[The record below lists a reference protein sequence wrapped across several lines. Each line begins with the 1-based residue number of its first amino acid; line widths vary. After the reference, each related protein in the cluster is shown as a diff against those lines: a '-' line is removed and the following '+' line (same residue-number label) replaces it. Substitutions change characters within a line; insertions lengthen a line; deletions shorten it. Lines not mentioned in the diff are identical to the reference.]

1 LVTALPRPSLTAGL
15 DTERNLANDVMP
27 TGNLFS
33 IGDIPKQKKMK
44 CEELSV
50 LKTMQ
55 AIMRIQ
61 CTAVL
66 VKHKSQVVYLHNLN
80 AKSSNVI
87 FSTSTCLIGQGTPK
101 NR

>member
-1 LVTALPRPSLTAGL
+1 LVTALLKPSVTTGP
-15 DTERNLANDVMP
+15 DTEKSLANDVTS

-55 AIMRIQ
+55 EITRID
-61 CTAVL
+61 CIAVL
-66 VKHKSQVVYLHNLN
+66 VKHLK
-80 AKSSNVI
+80 
-87 FSTSTCLIGQGTPK
+87 
-101 NR
+101 